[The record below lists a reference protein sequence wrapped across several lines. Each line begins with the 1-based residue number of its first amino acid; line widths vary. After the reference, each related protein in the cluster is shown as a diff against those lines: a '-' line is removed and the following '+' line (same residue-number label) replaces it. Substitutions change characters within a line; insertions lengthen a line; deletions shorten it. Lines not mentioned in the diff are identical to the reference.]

1 MSSPPRGCG
10 KIEKMNTLALI
21 LGSAVGV
28 AGACAAVDL
37 LHMTA
42 TKDEAFEEAKRLSN
56 GKGIINLGAGP
67 HRTYQGQVI
76 AEAPE
81 IFSNID
87 IVPNGLPHF
96 LQLDLEKS
104 ALPFADKQFG
114 CALAS
119 HVLEHLVNWQ
129 LALAEMVRVADSV
142 VVVLPDPLYFS
153 GWLAP
158 SHEQHFSVGEI
169 DEITELYPEVT
180 VYY

>member
-1 MSSPPRGCG
+1 
-10 KIEKMNTLALI
+10 MNSLALI
-21 LGSAVGV
+21 LGGVVGV
-28 AGACAAVDL
+28 AGAYAAVDA

-42 TKDEAFEEAKRLSN
+42 TKEVAFEEAKRLSN

-67 HRTYQGQVI
+67 HRTYQGQII
-76 AEAPE
+76 AESPE

-87 IVPNGLPHF
+87 IVPNGMPHF

-104 ALPFADKQFG
+104 ALPFANKQFG
-114 CALAS
+114 CAFAS
-119 HVLEHLVNWQ
+119 HVLEHLDNWQ
-129 LALAEMVRVADSV
+129 FSLAEMVRVADNV

-158 SHEQHFSVGEI
+158 NHEQHFSVGEI
-169 DEITELYPEVT
+169 DEIAELYPEVM